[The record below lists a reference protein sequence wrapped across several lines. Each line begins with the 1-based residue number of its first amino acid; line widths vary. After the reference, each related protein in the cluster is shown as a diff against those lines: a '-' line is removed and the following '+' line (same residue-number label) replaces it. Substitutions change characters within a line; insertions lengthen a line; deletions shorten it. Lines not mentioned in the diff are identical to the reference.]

1 MDGGANL
8 VAPDGPS
15 AFLAVKIPDCGPEC
29 STVAT
34 SETRC
39 GALHVESA
47 VSPGPNVLRKAAL
60 SHARRLY
67 TSIITA
73 LAVVLIFGQTGHA
86 ATSLH
91 PTRGMNGIV
100 TSSSRIASEVGVEIM
115 KKGGNAVDA
124 AVATAFAMAVTWP
137 TAGNIGGGGF
147 LVYHGAD
154 GEATTFDFR
163 EKAPLASTKTM
174 YLDEDGNVRDNS
186 NHDGILAVGVPG
198 TVAGLELAHQRLG
211 SLPWEDLLQPAIDLA
226 RDGMPI
232 SWYLHDSFK
241 RLERHWERYPSS
253 AKVFL
258 KADGSYYQPGDTWKQ
273 PDLARTLERIQRD
286 GKDGFYGGETARL
299 VAEFMA
305 ANGGIIT
312 EEDLAKYEAQERE
325 PIRGTYRG
333 HEVVSMPPPSSGGV
347 VLVQMLNI
355 LEGFDLNEIGHNSAL
370 YLHLLTESMRRA
382 YADRANYLG
391 DPDFNEDMPLDR
403 LTSKAH
409 AERQRQSI
417 VMHAKSESDPAR
429 FAQVYESE
437 ETTHFSVVD
446 GDGNMVSLTYTLE
459 QGYGTKIV
467 VEGAGFLLNNE
478 MGDFN
483 ARPGVTTAEGWIG
496 TEPNQIRPEQ
506 RMLSSMTPTIVA
518 KNGVPLFATGTP
530 GGKTIIN
537 TTMQTILNVID
548 HEMNIAR
555 AISAPRIH
563 HQWLPDST
571 RMEAGAFSVDT
582 VKLYE
587 QRGHVI
593 RETRGIGSAMGVYR
607 DPETGILYGASDP
620 RAEDGGAVAY

>member
-1 MDGGANL
+1 LLLGP
-8 VAPDGPS
+8 VAGS
-15 AFLAVKIPDCGPEC
+15 
-29 STVAT
+29 S
-34 SETRC
+34 
-39 GALHVESA
+39 
-47 VSPGPNVLRKAAL
+47 
-60 SHARRLY
+60 
-67 TSIITA
+67 
-73 LAVVLIFGQTGHA
+73 
-86 ATSLH
+86 TSLH
-91 PTRGMNGIV
+91 PVRGNNGV
-100 TSSSRIASEVGVEIM
+100 VASSSRIASEVGIDVL
-115 KKGGNAVDA
+115 KRGGNAVDA

-163 EKAPLASTKTM
+163 EKAPLASNKTM

-211 SLPWEDLLQPAIDLA
+211 SMEWAELLQPAIDLA

-241 RLERHWERYPSS
+241 RLNPYWKQYPSS
-253 AKVFL
+253 GKVFL
-258 KADGSYYQPGDTWKQ
+258 RPDGLLYQPGDTWRQ

-286 GKDGFYGGETARL
+286 GKAGFYDGETAQL
-299 VAEFMA
+299 IADFMA
-305 ANGGIIT
+305 ANDGIIT
-312 EEDLAKYEAQERE
+312 LEDLASYEAKERE
-325 PIRGTYRG
+325 PVRGTYRG
-333 HEVVSMPPPSSGGV
+333 YEIVSMPPPSSGGV

-355 LEGFDLNEIGHNSAL
+355 LEGYNLGEMGHNSAL
-370 YLHLLTESMRRA
+370 YLHLLTEAMRRA
-382 YADRANYLG
+382 YADRANFLG
-391 DPDFNEDMPLDR
+391 DPDFNENMPLDL
-403 LTSKAH
+403 LTSKEH
-409 AERQRQSI
+409 AEKQRETI
-417 VMHAKSESDPAR
+417 VFHAASESDPAR
-429 FAQVYESE
+429 FAQIYESK

-446 GDGNMVSLTYTLE
+446 KDGNMVSLTYTLE
-459 QGYGTKIV
+459 HGYGTKIV

-483 ARPGVTTAEGWIG
+483 ARPGVTDENGWIG

-518 KNGVPLFATGTP
+518 KDGVPLFATGSP

-548 HEMNIAR
+548 HHMNIAR

-571 RMEAGAFSVDT
+571 LMESGGFSVDT
-582 VKLYE
+582 LRLYE
-587 QRGHVI
+587 QRGHAV
-593 RETRGIGSAMGVYR
+593 RETSAIGTAMGVYR
-607 DPETGILYGASDP
+607 DPETGVLSGAADP